1 VRCKLSA
8 CDVVD
13 LHIKQTQAMI
23 KKLTGL
29 TASVVALA
37 STASANVKINDYLS
51 VEGYAVASLTTTDPD
66 TGKGNDTSFD
76 SGSNNLDSIN
86 IAILGSYKDFG
97 GKVSL
102 EYVPNSVTGES
113 AELLDIYATYTAGSV
128 TVTGGKFLSYLGY
141 EAYHPVAMT
150 QLTYGSSIFAIP
162 GYHTGAK
169 VDFAVSDTLSL
180 GASVT
185 DSLFPGSTAVF
196 GDKGDGDFSDG
207 LGYEFI
213 ATYTGIEKLTVFVGL
228 GLDDDDAAASDYVFD
243 IWASYALTDKL
254 TLGAEYDYL
263 EDAGHGYLFTAQYAF
278 TDKVSLLTRWSA
290 AHAVSGDTGTYL
302 TLSPTY
308 VLTENLS
315 VRAEVSYAD
324 SAEASSYIGDKGFFY
339 GAQGVFKF

>member
-1 VRCKLSA
+1 
-8 CDVVD
+8 
-13 LHIKQTQAMI
+13 MI

-29 TASVVALA
+29 TASLVALA

-66 TGKGNDTSFD
+66 IGKGNDTAFD

-86 IAILGSYKDFG
+86 IALLGTYGDFS

-102 EYVPNSVTGES
+102 EYVPGGTPGDS
-113 AELLDIYATYTAGSV
+113 AELLDIYASYKIGSV
-128 TVTGGKFLSYLGY
+128 TLTGGKFLSYLGY
-141 EAYHPVAMT
+141 EAYHPVAMN

-169 VDFAVSDTLSL
+169 IDFAVSDTLSL

-185 DSLFPGSTAVF
+185 DSLFPGATAVF

-213 ATYTGIEKLTVFVGL
+213 ATYTGIEKLTVFLGL
-228 GLDDDDAAASDYVFD
+228 GLDDDEFATSDYVID

-254 TLGAEYDYL
+254 TFGAEYDYL
-263 EDAGHGYLFTAQYAF
+263 DDAATGYLFTAQYAF
-278 TDKVSLLTRWSA
+278 TDKFSVLARWTA
-290 AHAVSGDTGTYL
+290 LDVDGGDTGTYL
-302 TLSPTY
+302 TLAPSY
-308 VLTENLS
+308 ALTSNLKI
-315 VRAEVSYAD
+315 RAEVSYAD
-324 SAEASSYIGDKGFFY
+324 SIEGGFFTPIGDKGYFY
-339 GAQGVFKF
+339 GVQALFSF